1 METSNQQDRVA
12 KANVTVE
19 APIAKV
25 WDGLVNPEVIKTY
38 MAGAK
43 VYSEWEE
50 GSPIVWKGEWK
61 GKPFEDKGTILEIE
75 PQRHLKYSHYSPLSG
90 APDRPESY
98 HTVTIDLANLGDV
111 VRVDLFQDKNPSDE
125 ALAHSE
131 KNWKMM
137 LEGLKKAVE
146 TEARPADAPFG

>member
-1 METSNQQDRVA
+1 MEGSPEQTGHQEDRIAKVA
-12 KANVTVE
+12 VTID
-19 APIAKV
+19 APVDKV
-25 WDGLVNPEVIKTY
+25 WDGLVSPTVIQKY

-43 VYSEWEE
+43 VVSDWKA

-75 PQRHLKYSHYSPLSG
+75 PERHLKYSHYSPLSG
-90 APDRPESY
+90 EPDRPESY
-98 HTVTIDLANLGDV
+98 HTVTIDLSKQEGGVYVALTQNH
-111 VRVDLFQDKNPSDE
+111 NASHE
-125 ALAHSE
+125 ALSHSE

-146 TEARPADAPFG
+146 S